1 MRQVTKMIVHA
12 FSYAIYKEIY
22 GKFRERCAELRQ
34 IKIQNES
41 ASMLQFS
48 YRLRMAR
55 YGATYAIRQL
65 KENRNFLN
73 MSNTWIQDL
82 SENRG
87 MKILRAFSTA
97 ASARNGFM
105 KKLKNF
111 PNFVDHFKVKA
122 FKARKSLKRKRNFLS
137 RIFQRE
143 KQIMLKFYQGKKKN
157 KKLHQKLQN
166 MKDHNMHKILDDY
179 FWGVCYEYYKR
190 QLQIFILLQTKYLRT
205 SQINVENNRRFT
217 VNKPLDLKSLSSSPD
232 SPVNLGSEN
241 EAAGEE

>member
-1 MRQVTKMIVHA
+1 
-12 FSYAIYKEIY
+12 
-22 GKFRERCAELRQ
+22 
-34 IKIQNES
+34 
-41 ASMLQFS
+41 
-48 YRLRMAR
+48 
-55 YGATYAIRQL
+55 
-65 KENRNFLN
+65 

-157 KKLHQKLQN
+157 KKLH
-166 MKDHNMHKILDDY
+166 
-179 FWGVCYEYYKR
+179 
-190 QLQIFILLQTKYLRT
+190 
-205 SQINVENNRRFT
+205 
-217 VNKPLDLKSLSSSPD
+217 
-232 SPVNLGSEN
+232 
-241 EAAGEE
+241 